1 MRKPNIFQK
10 RIKNWEDRYGKLS
23 IAVEKRIEE
32 LVAEYDTTQTINVK
46 SKNLKLTIG
55 TKLVREFQGK
65 VYSVVVLES
74 GYEFK
79 GKCYKSL
86 TAIAEL
92 ITGTH
97 WNGKRFFGVAK

>member
-1 MRKPNIFQK
+1 MHKPNIFQK
-10 RIKNWEDRYGKLS
+10 RIKNWEERYGRLS
-23 IAVEKRIEE
+23 NTVEKRLEE
-32 LVAEYDTTQTINVK
+32 LIAEYDSTQSIK
-46 SKNLKLTIG
+46 AESKTLELTIG

-97 WNGKRFFGVAK
+97 WNGKRFFGVSK

>member
-10 RIKNWEDRYGKLS
+10 RIKNWEERYGRLS
-23 IAVEKRIEE
+23 ISVEKRLEE
-32 LVAEYDTTQTINVK
+32 LIAEYDSTQSIK
-46 SKNLKLTIG
+46 AESKTLKLTIG